1 MGCIG
6 PSIVVLQFE
15 SLYKLSSVRER
26 LPEPIPKRTNRQ
38 QTVSANTPTHQQA
51 PPHHLPV
58 PLRDKKESNQSS
70 RRVFFSFNHLPFS
83 LWTQKKSQ
91 EEGFVWEGGKPRT
104 LVVSENMFRCLYMS
118 EYILFDMCIALH
130 LSMLPCS
137 LFSNIYIKASKK
149 VY

>member
-38 QTVSANTPTHQQA
+38 QTVSANTLTHQQA

-58 PLRDKKESNQSS
+58 PLRGKKESNQSS
-70 RRVFFSFNHLPFS
+70 RRIFFFLQSSTIQPLN
-83 LWTQKKSQ
+83 TKKSQ
-91 EEGFVWEGGKPRT
+91 KEGFVWEGGKPRT

-118 EYILFDMCIALH
+118 EYVLFDMCIALH